1 VTVEKVLVKLA
12 RQLAAFDEAS
22 LMSLWEE
29 YAGRVSRFEPSRRWE
44 EAVLV
49 LGMIQAMRFKNQL
62 FNHHWAATAAPG
74 GSSPGAAAGTR
85 GMPREEGLRPVPNQP
100 AADPAKRGKLLT
112 LRPKEDGE

>member
-1 VTVEKVLVKLA
+1 MEKVLVKLA

-74 GSSPGAAAGTR
+74 AQAPGTAAGGR
-85 GMPREEGLRPVPNQP
+85 GMPREEGLRPVPSQP
-100 AADPAKRGKLLT
+100 AADPGKRGKLLT

>member
-1 VTVEKVLVKLA
+1 MEKVLVKLA

-62 FNHHWAATAAPG
+62 FNHHWAATAVPG
-74 GSSPGAAAGTR
+74 AQPPGTAAAGGR
-85 GMPREEGLRPVPNQP
+85 GTPREEGLRSVPNQP
-100 AADPAKRGKLLT
+100 APDPAKKGKLLT
-112 LRPKEDGE
+112 LRPREDGE